1 MMHVVQNILSSN
13 ALNRFLFKLI
23 MELLSLN
30 SVLLASGILSSLLQ
44 CMTRFMPPNQQYLN
58 IATTVRKLVKKFTGC
73 VQNQSA

>member
-44 CMTRFMPPNQQYLN
+44 CMT
-58 IATTVRKLVKKFTGC
+58 
-73 VQNQSA
+73 